1 MFRYDVLPL
10 PSHTSK
16 EYWPHRPDKPED
28 FTKVIWTTHSR
39 DEDTVWLQVRLA
51 MSVERLVHETDSVN
65 NGVELGL
72 RWVVDKL
79 LVERCFG
86 VVEELR

>member
-1 MFRYDVLPL
+1 
-10 PSHTSK
+10 
-16 EYWPHRPDKPED
+16 
-28 FTKVIWTTHSR
+28 
-39 DEDTVWLQVRLA
+39 